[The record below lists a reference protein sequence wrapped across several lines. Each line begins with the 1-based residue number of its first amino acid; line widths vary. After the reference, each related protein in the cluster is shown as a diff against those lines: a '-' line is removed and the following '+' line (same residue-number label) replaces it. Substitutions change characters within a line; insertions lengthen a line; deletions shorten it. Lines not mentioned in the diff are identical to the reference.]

1 MCIFFY
7 YFYYRKSFSTK
18 HPEQRNLIS
27 AKVLAVET
35 DVNYPSTK
43 FDRVFRGAP
52 LQAQRSR
59 IYSVA
64 DERCGDTVSAVS
76 SDAPNSSK
84 TATVTPLDRSLVSDN
99 VNDEPIVD
107 HLGGIYCDL
116 SGAPNSSMTA
126 TVTPLDRALFLIK
139 EDIESGGHAH
149 NKGGQVTPV
158 VRHIKETNEIIVS
171 ELCPI

>member
-1 MCIFFY
+1 M
-7 YFYYRKSFSTK
+7 
-18 HPEQRNLIS
+18 
-27 AKVLAVET
+27 
-35 DVNYPSTK
+35 
-43 FDRVFRGAP
+43 
-52 LQAQRSR
+52 
-59 IYSVA
+59 
-64 DERCGDTVSAVS
+64 S

-107 HLGGIYCDL
+107 HLGGIYCDF

-126 TVTPLDRALFLIK
+126 TVTQFDGALFLIK

-149 NKGGQVTPV
+149 DKGGQVTPV
-158 VRHIKETNEIIVS
+158 VRYIKETNEIIVS